1 MSKIA
6 SADAAAMNTLYKGE
20 LVRIGAVKTA
30 AEDIQAF
37 KDHAEYESTLEEV
50 LREDT
55 KESWDPNDPILD

>member
-6 SADAAAMNTLYKGE
+6 SADAAAMNALFKGE
-20 LVRIGAVKTA
+20 LVRTGALKTA

-55 KESWDPNDPILD
+55 RQAFDPNDILLD